1 MTGFEEQ
8 DTDLFLC
15 DTNTCKFDGECLRIG
30 DTVTCIC
37 DFKVGISAP
46 HTFAS
51 FISTTCWRC
60 DIVKGITTRGVNK
73 LSQIKIN
80 LHMPSHKKHAHILS
94 LGHGQRAPLVLRH
107 RASVSCCRPSCI
119 TQANSIICLLAQCTG
134 GGEFPLMH
142 LLDRQPRSA
151 QRCLV
156 HLRRVTLL
164 SFLPLIQL
172 SGTNASLGPRE
183 CLLLWWGG
191 LSVKYHAQ
199 RETVPGV
206 CVGMPYSCGWTLLP
220 RALPCLQTPKHR

>member
-60 DIVKGITTRGVNK
+60 DIVKGITTRGVSK
-73 LSQIKIN
+73 LSQIRIN

-119 TQANSIICLLAQCTG
+119 TQANSIICLLAQCRG
-134 GGEFPLMH
+134 GGISF
-142 LLDRQPRSA
+142 DASARS
-151 QRCLV
+151 
-156 HLRRVTLL
+156 
-164 SFLPLIQL
+164 P
-172 SGTNASLGPRE
+172 ASLGTKMP
-183 CLLLWWGG
+183 CALKKG
-191 LSVKYHAQ
+191 HA
-199 RETVPGV
+199 
-206 CVGMPYSCGWTLLP
+206 
-220 RALPCLQTPKHR
+220 ALISALNTIERH